1 MLAMGQESEK
11 FYFNEPMSTLGI
23 SVLVLLVLVLVIG
36 GILCYAAWK
45 GSR

>member
-1 MLAMGQESEK
+1 MGQESEK

-23 SVLVLLVLVLVIG
+23 SVLVLLVLVLVMV
-36 GILCYAAWK
+36 GIVCYAAWK